1 MQALRLIIAMLI
13 LWSPTVSLAQP
24 SASEPEEPSVLEE
37 DPRRP
42 ELEVDSPPTGS
53 LWLALTGAFRVADD
67 DSGRASHAQGMLM
80 LGGSIDDVVKGTS
93 VRQHLALA
101 KTQSDEPS
109 PPRDAVPEEPRP
121 RPRGPLARGCVRAAI
136 EAAGIARELDRI
148 DDASTRAR
156 VSGLVPEL
164 RLRVARV
171 VDEDQS
177 LSPTE
182 YDPERIT
189 ASGGSSVWIE
199 GRATFR
205 LERLVFA
212 DEEVALEKM
221 RGERHKLEREIAD
234 DVLRSFAIWQ
244 RASGSLATPDIDDE
258 TRAKLDIERV
268 VEETRLDVLTNGW
281 FSQNVEKLTR

>member
-1 MQALRLIIAMLI
+1 MQALRLIIAIVI
-13 LWSPTVSLAQP
+13 LWAPTDSFAQA

-42 ELEVDSPPTGS
+42 ELEPESSPTGS
-53 LWLALTGAFRVADD
+53 LWLAITGAFRVADD
-67 DSGRASHAQGMLM
+67 DSGRASHAQGMVM
-80 LGGSIDDVVKGTS
+80 LGGSIDDVVKGTR
-93 VRQHLALA
+93 VRQFAALA
-101 KTQSDEPS
+101 KTQTDEPS
-109 PPRDAVPEEPRP
+109 PPRDAAVEAPPPRP
-121 RPRGPLARGCVRAAI
+121 KGPLARGCVKAAI
-136 EAAGIARELDRI
+136 EATGIARELDRL

-212 DEEVALEKM
+212 DDEVALEKM
-221 RGERHKLEREIAD
+221 RGERQKLEREIAD
-234 DVLRSFAIWQ
+234 DVLKSFAVWQ
-244 RASGSLATPDIDDE
+244 RASGSLATPDPDDE

-281 FSQNVEKLTR
+281 FAANVDKLTR

>member
-1 MQALRLIIAMLI
+1 
-13 LWSPTVSLAQP
+13 
-24 SASEPEEPSVLEE
+24 
-37 DPRRP
+37 
-42 ELEVDSPPTGS
+42 
-53 LWLALTGAFRVADD
+53 
-67 DSGRASHAQGMLM
+67 M
-80 LGGSIDDVVKGTS
+80 LGGSIDDVVKGTTA
-93 VRQHLALA
+93 RQHLALA
-101 KTQSDEPS
+101 KTQNDEPTAS
-109 PPRDAVPEEPRP
+109 RDHADAPRP
-121 RPRGPLARGCVRAAI
+121 QPRGVLARGCVRAAI
-136 EAAGIARELDRI
+136 EAAGVARELERL
-148 DDASTRAR
+148 DDASMRAR

-221 RGERHKLEREIAD
+221 RGERRKLEREIAD
-234 DVLRSFAIWQ
+234 DVLKSFAVWQ
-244 RASGSLATPDIDDE
+244 RASSALATSDIDDE
-258 TRAKLDIERV
+258 TRTKLDESS
-268 VEETRLDVLTNGW
+268 GW
-281 FSQNVEKLTR
+281 WKKRGSTCSPTAGSPRTPRSSRADEITY

>member
-1 MQALRLIIAMLI
+1 MQALPFIIAVLV
-13 LWSPTVSLAQP
+13 LLAPTQSLAQA
-24 SASEPEEPSVLEE
+24 SASEAEEPSLLEE

-42 ELEVDSPPTGS
+42 ELELEAPPTGS
-53 LWLALTGAFRVADD
+53 LWLTVTGAFRVADD
-67 DSGRASHAQGMLM
+67 DQGRASHAQGMVM
-80 LGGSIDDVVKGTS
+80 LGGSIDDVVKGTTA
-93 VRQHLALA
+93 RQHLALA
-101 KTQSDEPS
+101 KTQNDEPT
-109 PPRDAVPEEPRP
+109 PPRETTPDAPRP
-121 RPRGPLARGCVRAAI
+121 QPRGVLARGCVRAAI
-136 EAAGIARELDRI
+136 EAAGVARELERL
-148 DDASTRAR
+148 DDASMRAR

-221 RGERHKLEREIAD
+221 RGERRKLEREIAD
-234 DVLRSFAIWQ
+234 DVLKSFAVWQ
-244 RASGSLATPDIDDE
+244 RASSALATSDIDDE
-258 TRAKLDIERV
+258 TRTKLDIERV

-281 FSQNVEKLTR
+281 FAAHAEKLTR

>member
-1 MQALRLIIAMLI
+1 MQALRLVIAVLV
-13 LWSPTVSLAQP
+13 LWAPIEALAQ
-24 SASEPEEPSVLEE
+24 AIAGEAEEPSVLEE

-42 ELEVDSPPTGS
+42 ELELDAPPTGS
-53 LWLALTGAFRVADD
+53 LWLAVTGAFRVADD
-67 DSGRASHAQGMLM
+67 DSGRASQGQGMVL
-80 LGGSIDDVVKGTS
+80 LGGSIDDVVKGTT

-101 KTQSDEPS
+101 KTQSDEPA
-109 PPRDAVPEEPRP
+109 PPHDAPAEAHRP
-121 RPRGPLARGCVRAAI
+121 QPKGPLALACVRAAI
-136 EAAGIARELDRI
+136 EAAGVPRELERL

-221 RGERHKLEREIAD
+221 RSERRKLEREIAD
-234 DVLRSFAIWQ
+234 DVLKSFAAWQ
-244 RASGSLATPDIDDE
+244 RASGALATPDIDDE

-281 FSQNVEKLTR
+281 FAEHVERLTR